1 MKKRKT
7 PPVRRTRTRKKIA
20 RASGATPAAASR
32 LEIQSNPKEIRKVE
46 PFLMMVNKSA
56 RLDDGTFY
64 RLLVATTEAVN
75 NGILHGNKS
84 DPKKKVTVT
93 CTVSHDALVIHIEDE
108 GKGFKPEAV
117 PDPLEEENLLKT
129 SGRGVFLM
137 KSLMD
142 GVKYEI
148 TPHGTDVELT
158 INLKLLQ

>member
-7 PPVRRTRTRKKIA
+7 ASLRRTP
-20 RASGATPAAASR
+20 TPKRISR
-32 LEIQSNPKEIRKVE
+32 PTGKSSSAVSRIEIRSDPKEIRKVE
-46 PFLMMVNKSA
+46 PFLLKVNQSA
-56 RLDDGTFY
+56 RVDDGTFY

-75 NGILHGNKS
+75 NGILHGNKC
-84 DPKKKVTVT
+84 DPKKKVTII
-93 CTVSHDALVIHIEDE
+93 CTVSHDALVVHIMDE
-108 GKGFKPEAV
+108 GKGFKPETI

-137 KSLMD
+137 RSLMD